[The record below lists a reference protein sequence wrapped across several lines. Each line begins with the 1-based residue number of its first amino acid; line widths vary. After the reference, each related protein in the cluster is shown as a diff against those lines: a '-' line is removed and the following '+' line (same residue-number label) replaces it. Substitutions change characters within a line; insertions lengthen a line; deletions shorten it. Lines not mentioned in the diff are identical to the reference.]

1 MPFLNTAPQ
10 FGLLSAFDARP
21 FDGVELFSRSG
32 GSAVSMPTF
41 SQGQGVYEDLLFFLN
56 ARISHQDLV
65 ATGQITTTSTFGSS
79 WSVTLNSND
88 KVVVTSDVDF
98 TLDNIGSVDALGFGS
113 SQLNATLSGSD
124 YVVTAPNNWARGSIN
139 LGDVSYRIREVGGSG
154 DFNFPAINVYMQDIT
169 VFLRNRQSIN
179 DADTISENELTKLDA
194 TAQSNI
200 NITWFLDDNG
210 RVNCSYLTTVGD
222 ISWLSSAFRDLLGFT
237 GLETP
242 TVYSTIYSLLTATH
256 KPAGVLIPSRPYQSH
271 HLRVQNESQSRRLIG
286 GGYTSNFI
294 GSYITSI
301 LSFDLDALL
310 DQVDDY
316 RHFTNR
322 WMPYCSAGERL
333 NIYLGWGDSRRAL
346 LTAQVTAD
354 QPAYDLLYTSE
365 DNGEYGR
372 VRGSLTINTLDLSY
386 PTRLKR
392 RVPVTIEVEH
402 L

>member
-1 MPFLNTAPQ
+1 MPFENTAPQ
-10 FGLLSAFDARP
+10 FGLLSAFDARAYS
-21 FDGVELFSRSG
+21 GVELFSRSG
-32 GSAVSMPTF
+32 GSAVSMQTF

-56 ARISHQDLV
+56 ARVSHQSLV
-65 ATGQITTTSTFGSS
+65 ATGQINTTANFGTG
-79 WSVTLNSND
+79 WTVTLNSDD
-88 KVVVTSDVDF
+88 KVVITSDTDF
-98 TLDNIGSVDALGFGS
+98 TLDTLGTVDALGLGS
-113 SQLNATLSGSD
+113 SQLNATSSGSD
-124 YVVTAPNNWARGSIN
+124 YIVTAPNNWTRGAIN
-139 LGDVSYRIREVGGSG
+139 LDDVSYRIREVGGAG
-154 DFNFPAINVYMQDIT
+154 DFNFPAIDLYMQDVS
-169 VFLRNRQSIN
+169 VFLRNRQTIN
-179 DADTISENELTKLDA
+179 DADNVSENDLTKLDV
-194 TAQSNI
+194 TAQANI

-210 RVNCSYLTTVGD
+210 RVNCSYLTTLGD
-222 ISWLSSAFRDLLGFT
+222 ISWSSSAFRDLLGFT
-237 GLETP
+237 GDEAP
-242 TVYSTIYSLLTATH
+242 VVYSGIYSLLTATH
-256 KPAGVLIPSRPYQSH
+256 KPVGVLIPSRPYQSH

-286 GGYTSNFI
+286 GGYVSNFI
-294 GSYITSI
+294 GSYVTSI

-316 RHFTNR
+316 RHFTDR
-322 WMPYCSAGERL
+322 WMPYCSSGERI

-346 LTAQVTAD
+346 LTAEVTAD

>member
-1 MPFLNTAPQ
+1 MPFENTAPQ
-10 FGLLSAFDARP
+10 FGLLSAFDVRAYS
-21 FDGVELFSRSG
+21 GVELFSRSG
-32 GSAVSMPTF
+32 GSAVSMQTF
-41 SQGQGVYEDLLFFLN
+41 AQGQGVYEDLLFFLN
-56 ARISHQDLV
+56 ARASHQDLV
-65 ATGQITTTSTFGSS
+65 ATGQITTTANFGSS
-79 WSVTLNSND
+79 WTVTLNSDD
-88 KVVVTSDVDF
+88 KVVITSDVDF
-98 TLDNIGSVDALGFGS
+98 TLDTLGTVDALGFGS

-124 YVVTAPNNWARGSIN
+124 YMVIAPNNWTRGSIN
-139 LGDVSYRIREVGGSG
+139 LGDVSYRIREVGGAG
-154 DFNFPAINVYMQDIT
+154 DFNFPAINVYMQDVT
-169 VFLRNRQSIN
+169 VFLRNRQTVN
-179 DADTISENELTKLDA
+179 DADTLSVAELTKLDIN
-194 TAQSNI
+194 AQGNN
-200 NITWFLDDNG
+200 NITWFIDDNG
-210 RVNCSYLTTVGD
+210 YVNCSYLTSIGD
-222 ISWLSSAFRDLLGFT
+222 ITWSSSAFRDLLGFK
-237 GLETP
+237 GDETA
-242 TVYSTIYSLLTATH
+242 TVYSTSYSLLTATH
-256 KPAGVLIPSRPYQSH
+256 KPVGVLIPSRPYQSH

-286 GGYTSNFI
+286 GGYVSNFI

-316 RHFTNR
+316 RHFTDR
-322 WMPYCSAGERL
+322 WMPYCSGGERL

-354 QPAYDLLYTSE
+354 QPTYDLLYTSE

>member
-1 MPFLNTAPQ
+1 MPFENTAPQ
-10 FGLLSAFDARP
+10 FGLLSAFDARA
-21 FDGVELFSRSG
+21 FSGVELFSRSG
-32 GSAVSMPTF
+32 GSAVSMQTF

-56 ARISHQDLV
+56 ARASHQDLV
-65 ATGQITTTSTFGSS
+65 ASGQISTTANFGSS
-79 WSVTLNSND
+79 WTVTLNSDD

-98 TLDNIGSVDALGFGS
+98 TLNHIGTVDALGFGS

-124 YVVTAPNNWARGSIN
+124 YVVTAPNNWVRGSIN
-139 LGDVSYRIREVGGSG
+139 LGDVSYRIREVGGAG
-154 DFNFPAINVYMQDIT
+154 DFNFPAINVYMQDVT
-169 VFLRNRQSIN
+169 VFLRNRQTVN
-179 DADTISENELTKLDA
+179 DADTLSVAEITKLDA
-194 TAQSNI
+194 NAQSNN
-200 NITWFLDDNG
+200 NITWFIDNDG
-210 RVNCSYLTTVGD
+210 YVNCSYLTSIGD
-222 ISWLSSAFRDLLGFT
+222 ITWSSSAFRDLLGFK
-237 GLETP
+237 GDETA
-242 TVYSTIYSLLTATH
+242 TVYSTTYSLLTASH
-256 KPAGVLIPSRPYQSH
+256 KPVGVLIPSRPYQSH

-286 GGYTSNFI
+286 GGYVSNFI

-322 WMPYCSAGERL
+322 WMPYCSGGERL

-392 RVPVTIEVEH
+392 RVPITIEVEH

>member
-1 MPFLNTAPQ
+1 MPFENTAPL

-21 FDGVELFSRSG
+21 FSGVELFSRSG
-32 GSAVSMPTF
+32 GSAVSMQTF
-41 SQGQGVYEDLLFFLN
+41 NQGEGVYEDLLFFLN
-56 ARISHQDLV
+56 GRVCHQSVV
-65 ATGQITTTSTFGSS
+65 ATGQINTTANFGND
-79 WSVTLNSND
+79 WTVTLNSDD
-88 KVVVTSDVDF
+88 KVVVSSDVDF
-98 TLDNIGSVDALGFGS
+98 TLDYIGSVDALGFGS

-124 YVVTAPNNWARGSIN
+124 YVVTAPNNWTRGSVN
-139 LGDVSYRIREVGGSG
+139 LDDVLYRVREVGGAG
-154 DFNFPAINVYMQDIT
+154 DFNFPAIDIYMQDIT
-169 VFLRNRQSIN
+169 VFLRNRQAIN
-179 DADTISENELTKLDA
+179 DADNVGENDLTKLDA
-194 TAQSNI
+194 TAQNNI
-200 NITWFLDDNG
+200 SITWFLDDNG
-210 RVNCSYLTTVGD
+210 HVNCSYLSSIGD
-222 ISWLSSAFRDLLGFT
+222 ISWSSSAFRDLLGFT
-237 GLETP
+237 GGETP
-242 TVYSTIYSLLTATH
+242 VVYSTVYSLITATH
-256 KPAGVLIPSRPYQSH
+256 KPVGVLIPSRPYQSH

-322 WMPYCSAGERL
+322 WMPYCSAGERV

-354 QPAYDLLYTSE
+354 QPAYDLLFTSE

>member
-1 MPFLNTAPQ
+1 MPFENTAPQ
-10 FGLLSAFDARP
+10 FGLLSAFDARA
-21 FDGVELFSRSG
+21 FSGVELFSRSG
-32 GSAVSMPTF
+32 GSAVSMQTF

-56 ARISHQDLV
+56 ARVSHQDIV
-65 ATGQITTTSTFGSS
+65 ATGQISLTANFGSG
-79 WSVTLNSND
+79 WTVTLNSDD

-98 TLDNIGSVDALGFGS
+98 TLDHIGTVDVLGFGS
-113 SQLNATLSGSD
+113 SQLNATPSGSD
-124 YVVTAPNNWARGSIN
+124 YVVIAPNNWTRGSIN

-154 DFNFPAINVYMQDIT
+154 DFNFPAINVYMQDVT
-169 VFLRNRQSIN
+169 VFLRNRQTVN
-179 DADTISENELTKLDA
+179 DADTSSVAELTKLDIN
-194 TAQSNI
+194 AQTN
-200 NITWFLDDNG
+200 NHITWFIDDNG
-210 RVNCSYLTTVGD
+210 YVNCSYLTSIGD
-222 ISWLSSAFRDLLGFT
+222 ITWSSSAFRDLLGFK
-237 GLETP
+237 GDETA
-242 TVYSTIYSLLTATH
+242 TVYSTSFSLLTATH
-256 KPAGVLIPSRPYQSH
+256 KPVGVLIPSRPYQSH

-316 RHFTNR
+316 RHFTDR
-322 WMPYCSAGERL
+322 WMPYCSAGERV

-346 LTAQVTAD
+346 LTAEVTAD
-354 QPAYDLLYTSE
+354 QPAYDLLFTSE

>member
-1 MPFLNTAPQ
+1 MPFENTAPQ
-10 FGLLSAFDARP
+10 FGLLSAFDARA
-21 FDGVELFSRSG
+21 FSGVELFSRSG
-32 GSAVSMPTF
+32 GSAVSMQTF

-56 ARISHQDLV
+56 ARVSHQDLV
-65 ATGQITTTSTFGSS
+65 ATGQINTTANFGSG
-79 WSVTLNSND
+79 WTVTLNSDD
-88 KVVVTSDVDF
+88 KVVITSDVDF
-98 TLDNIGSVDALGFGS
+98 TLDHIGTVDALGFGS
-113 SQLNATLSGSD
+113 AQLNATLSGSD
-124 YVVTAPNNWARGSIN
+124 YIVTAPNNWTRGAIN
-139 LGDVSYRIREVGGSG
+139 LDDVLYRIREVGGAG
-154 DFNFPAINVYMQDIT
+154 DFNFPAIDLYMQDVS
-169 VFLRNRQSIN
+169 VFLRNRQTIN
-179 DADTISENELTKLDA
+179 DADNVSENDLTKLDV
-194 TAQSNI
+194 TAQGNN

-210 RVNCSYLTTVGD
+210 RVNCSYLTTLGD
-222 ISWLSSAFRDLLGFT
+222 ISWSSSAFRDLLGFT
-237 GLETP
+237 GSETP
-242 TVYSTIYSLLTATH
+242 TVYSTIYSLITGTH
-256 KPAGVLIPSRPYQSH
+256 KPVGVLIPSRPYQSH

-294 GSYITSI
+294 GSYVTSI

-316 RHFTNR
+316 RHFTDR
-322 WMPYCSAGERL
+322 WMPYCSAGERV

-346 LTAQVTAD
+346 LTAEITAD
-354 QPAYDLLYTSE
+354 QPAYDLLFTSE

>member
-1 MPFLNTAPQ
+1 MPFENTAPQ
-10 FGLLSAFDARP
+10 FGLLSAFDARAYS
-21 FDGVELFSRSG
+21 GVELFSRSG
-32 GSAVSMPTF
+32 GSAVSMQTF
-41 SQGQGVYEDLLFFLN
+41 TQGLGVYEDLLFFLN
-56 ARISHQDLV
+56 ARVSHQDLA
-65 ATGQITTTSTFGSS
+65 ATGQISTTANFGTS
-79 WSVTLNSND
+79 WKVTLNEDD

-98 TLDNIGSVDALGFGS
+98 TLDTLGTVDALGFGS
-113 SQLNATLSGSD
+113 SQLNATLSGSS
-124 YVVTAPNNWARGSIN
+124 YVVTAPNNWTRGSIN
-139 LGDVSYRIREVGGSG
+139 LGDVSYRVREVGGSG
-154 DFNFPAINVYMQDIT
+154 DFNFPAINVYIQDVT
-169 VFLRNRQSIN
+169 VFLRDRQTTS
-179 DADTISENELTKLDA
+179 DDDVFSETDLNKLD
-194 TAQSNI
+194 TLAQSNN
-200 NITWFLDDNG
+200 NISWFLDDNG
-210 RVNCSYLTTVGD
+210 RVNCSYLTSIGD
-222 ISWLSSAFRDLLGFT
+222 ITWSSSAFRDLLGFK
-237 GLETP
+237 GDETA
-242 TVYSTIYSLLTATH
+242 TVYSTSYSLLTATH
-256 KPAGVLIPSRPYQSH
+256 KPVGVLIPSRPYQSH

-286 GGYTSNFI
+286 GGYVSNFI

-310 DQVDDY
+310 DQTDDY

-322 WMPYCSAGERL
+322 WMPYCSAGERI

-346 LTAQVTAD
+346 LTAQITAD

>member
-1 MPFLNTAPQ
+1 MPFENTAPQ
-10 FGLLSAFDARP
+10 FGLLSAFDARA
-21 FDGVELFSRSG
+21 FSGVELFSRSG
-32 GSAVSMPTF
+32 GSAVSMQTF

-56 ARISHQDLV
+56 ARASHQDLV
-65 ATGQITTTSTFGSS
+65 ASGQISTTANFGSS
-79 WSVTLNSND
+79 WTVTLNSDD

-98 TLDNIGSVDALGFGS
+98 TLNHIGTVDALGFGS

-124 YVVTAPNNWARGSIN
+124 YVVTAPNNWVRGSIN
-139 LGDVSYRIREVGGSG
+139 LGDVSYRIREVGGAG
-154 DFNFPAINVYMQDIT
+154 DFNFPAINVYMQDVT
-169 VFLRNRQSIN
+169 VFLRNRQTVN
-179 DADTISENELTKLDA
+179 DADTLSVAEITKLDA
-194 TAQSNI
+194 NAQSNN
-200 NITWFLDDNG
+200 NITWFIDNDG
-210 RVNCSYLTTVGD
+210 YVNCSYLTSIGD
-222 ISWLSSAFRDLLGFT
+222 ITWSSSAFRDLLGFK
-237 GLETP
+237 GDETA
-242 TVYSTIYSLLTATH
+242 TVYSTTYSLLTASH
-256 KPAGVLIPSRPYQSH
+256 KPVGVLIPSRPYQSH

-286 GGYTSNFI
+286 GGYVSNFI

-301 LSFDLDALL
+301 LSSDLDALL

-322 WMPYCSAGERL
+322 WMPYCSGGERL

-392 RVPVTIEVEH
+392 RVPITIEVEH

>member
-1 MPFLNTAPQ
+1 MPFENTAPQ
-10 FGLLSAFDARP
+10 FGLLSAFDARALS
-21 FDGVELFSRSG
+21 GVELFSRSG

-41 SQGQGVYEDLLFFLN
+41 TQGQGVYEDLLFFLN
-56 ARISHQDLV
+56 ARVSHQDLV
-65 ATGQITTTSTFGSS
+65 ATGQINTTANFGSG
-79 WSVTLNSND
+79 WTVTLNSD
-88 KVVVTSDVDF
+88 DRVVVTSDVDF
-98 TLDNIGSVDALGFGS
+98 TLDHIGTVDALGFGS
-113 SQLNATLSGSD
+113 AQLNATLSGSD
-124 YVVTAPNNWARGSIN
+124 YIVTAPNNWTRGAIN
-139 LGDVSYRIREVGGSG
+139 LDDVLYRIREVGGAG
-154 DFNFPAINVYMQDIT
+154 DFNFPAIDLYMQDVS
-169 VFLRNRQSIN
+169 VFLRNRQTIN
-179 DADTISENELTKLDA
+179 DADNVSEADLTKLDV
-194 TAQSNI
+194 TAQGNN

-210 RVNCSYLTTVGD
+210 RVNCSYLTTNGD
-222 ISWLSSAFRDLLGFT
+222 ITWSSSAFRDLLGFT
-237 GLETP
+237 GSETP
-242 TVYSTIYSLLTATH
+242 AVYSTVYSLITATH
-256 KPAGVLIPSRPYQSH
+256 KPVGVLIPSRPYQSH

-316 RHFTNR
+316 RHFTDR
-322 WMPYCSAGERL
+322 WMPYCSAGERV

-346 LTAQVTAD
+346 LTAEVTAD
-354 QPAYDLLYTSE
+354 QPAYDLLFTSE